1 MIDKR
6 AEYERM
12 FRAEQTLW
20 WYRIL
25 HEKVS
30 EQLQRQFPDQTDI
43 AILDAGCGTGGLL
56 LHLQQQGYTALEG
69 FDFSADG
76 VAFSQSRG
84 LRISY
89 HDIRHLADYV
99 PGKRFDAIICND
111 VLMYISDEA
120 AVSVLQTVRQRL
132 KPNGL
137 FISNNN
143 AFDAFIGI
151 HDYTVGGPKRFI
163 LSDIQRFAAAAG
175 LHIRYATYWSLLL
188 SPLILAVR
196 SWQRFQIR
204 RGWVDL
210 SQATSDVDVPSPPI
224 NRLLYSLVKAE
235 SALLKK
241 IPFGSSLFTV
251 MQSDVT

>member
-30 EQLQRQFPDQTDI
+30 EQLQRHFPGQTDI

-56 LHLQQQGYTALEG
+56 LHLQEQGYTQLEG
-69 FDFSADG
+69 LDFSPDG
-76 VAFSQSRG
+76 VAFAQSRG
-84 LRISY
+84 LRITY

-99 PGKRFDAIICND
+99 PSKCFDAIICND

-120 AVSVLQTVRQRL
+120 AVSVLQTVRERL
-132 KPNGL
+132 KPNGV

-151 HDYTVGGPKRFI
+151 HDYTVGGPKRFV
-163 LSDIQRFAAAAG
+163 LDDIRRFATAAG
-175 LHIRYATYWSLLL
+175 LSINYATYWSLLL

-196 SWQRFQIR
+196 SWQRLQIR

-210 SQATSDVDVPSPPI
+210 SQATSDVDVLSKPV
-224 NRLLYSLVKAE
+224 NRLLYKLVKAE
-235 SALLKK
+235 GRLLKK
-241 IPFGSSLFTV
+241 VPFGSSLFTV
-251 MQSDVT
+251 MRPR